1 MTYEELE
8 PMVGVVVTAKR
19 LGWNVDDTWD
29 NEIPWKDDGL
39 DPEVRGTL
47 TLLQFDNTF
56 SALVGFE
63 PVDPDSVV
71 VVD

>member
-1 MTYEELE
+1 MTEAELK
-8 PMVGVVVTAKR
+8 PIVGTVVTAKR
-19 LGWNVDDTWD
+19 LGWNVEDTWD

-39 DPEVRGTL
+39 DENVRGTL
-47 TLLQFDNTF
+47 TILKFDGKF

-63 PVDPDSVV
+63 PVDPETIV